1 MLLILHPFRFNNY
14 YFKEYELDIY
24 ENKLNSNFEIHDLS
38 NIINPNWGPAFKG
51 KLHKDAKVFNS
62 ISEWKKRLQEL
73 QKKEKKITILNN
85 LDINTFNSL
94 IIHYLIL
101 KSGVNLIQYRS
112 AGLPVIKEDVKLQIN
127 LNLLL
132 KIIQSLIF
140 NFYKI
145 YFFLKVKLLSKLV
158 FFLRFK
164 KVYILQSGNKKN
176 NKLLLNSKKNV
187 YVNIHSKDYSKYL
200 IQKKK
205 KKNLILNKRYAVFLD
220 SAGPYFENDKNLFG
234 AKINHNVKEWY
245 KDLNTYLKLIEK
257 KFYLNV
263 VIVPHPKVK
272 AAKNPLYD
280 KKFKVF
286 RDLNGAAKAIPNS
299 QFVICMGGTT
309 AVSFAVANSKPII
322 FLYNDQILKNDR
334 NNYLHSKNISNELDA
349 ALININKNI
358 NSKKNIK
365 KINKKKY
372 DQYKYSYLTTKKIS
386 KLMNYEIFNKII

>member
-145 YFFLKVKLLSKLV
+145 YFFLKVKL
-158 FFLRFK
+158 
-164 KVYILQSGNKKN
+164 
-176 NKLLLNSKKNV
+176 
-187 YVNIHSKDYSKYL
+187 
-200 IQKKK
+200 
-205 KKNLILNKRYAVFLD
+205 
-220 SAGPYFENDKNLFG
+220 
-234 AKINHNVKEWY
+234 
-245 KDLNTYLKLIEK
+245 
-257 KFYLNV
+257 
-263 VIVPHPKVK
+263 
-272 AAKNPLYD
+272 
-280 KKFKVF
+280 
-286 RDLNGAAKAIPNS
+286 
-299 QFVICMGGTT
+299 
-309 AVSFAVANSKPII
+309 
-322 FLYNDQILKNDR
+322 
-334 NNYLHSKNISNELDA
+334 
-349 ALININKNI
+349 
-358 NSKKNIK
+358 
-365 KINKKKY
+365 
-372 DQYKYSYLTTKKIS
+372 
-386 KLMNYEIFNKII
+386 

>member
-1 MLLILHPFRFNNY
+1 M
-14 YFKEYELDIY
+14 
-24 ENKLNSNFEIHDLS
+24 
-38 NIINPNWGPAFKG
+38 
-51 KLHKDAKVFNS
+51 
-62 ISEWKKRLQEL
+62 
-73 QKKEKKITILNN
+73 
-85 LDINTFNSL
+85 
-94 IIHYLIL
+94 
-101 KSGVNLIQYRS
+101 
-112 AGLPVIKEDVKLQIN
+112 
-127 LNLLL
+127 
-132 KIIQSLIF
+132 
-140 NFYKI
+140 
-145 YFFLKVKLLSKLV
+145 
-158 FFLRFK
+158 
-164 KVYILQSGNKKN
+164 
-176 NKLLLNSKKNV
+176 
-187 YVNIHSKDYSKYL
+187 
-200 IQKKK
+200 
-205 KKNLILNKRYAVFLD
+205 
-220 SAGPYFENDKNLFG
+220 
-234 AKINHNVKEWY
+234 
-245 KDLNTYLKLIEK
+245 
-257 KFYLNV
+257 
-263 VIVPHPKVK
+263 K